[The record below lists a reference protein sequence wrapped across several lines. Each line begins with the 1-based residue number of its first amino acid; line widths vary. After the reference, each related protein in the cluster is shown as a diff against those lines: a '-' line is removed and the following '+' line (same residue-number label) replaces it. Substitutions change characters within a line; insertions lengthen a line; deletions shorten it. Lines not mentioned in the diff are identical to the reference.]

1 MVATRLGE
9 DGTQASR
16 RLRDRITQGIPRFE
30 ASEEVKDP
38 GIYRCWYTFANLKQ
52 KRKRREYRNAR
63 KAQFVR
69 PEPGFS
75 LYEGRTR
82 GKRIRYTF
90 SDEEEAASDA
100 PGTRRSSRQSGGPA
114 PQEPAP
120 PTYTAS
126 GRQVRSRVRGVYGES
141 VPRGQQNGE
150 ASNGNENPGP
160 RVGEGESAPSSRTRQ
175 SVLSNGVAVKA
186 RPGAHI
192 EGYNALDEMEEESDA
207 TSSGAEWD
215 GGDDDD
221 ADDLVIDEEDE
232 EDADMSDDE
241 SSIADEEE
249 AFIADKTRSRTSLV
263 VALRYQKPADP
274 PFTYTS
280 GDQQGPKAMIS
291 DVHQPPPASP
301 LAPNLDIAGSQSRTE
316 EIST

>member
-1 MVATRLGE
+1 M
-9 DGTQASR
+9 
-16 RLRDRITQGIPRFE
+16 
-30 ASEEVKDP
+30 
-38 GIYRCWYTFANLKQ
+38 KQ

-90 SDEEEAASDA
+90 SDEEEGASDA
-100 PGTRRSSRQSGGPA
+100 PATRRSSRQSGVSTTV
-114 PQEPAP
+114 EPAR
-120 PTYTAS
+120 PTFTAS
-126 GRQVRSRVRGVYGES
+126 GRQIRATVRGLYGES
-141 VPRGQQNGE
+141 IPRGQQNAE
-150 ASNGNENPGP
+150 ASNVDENPAAGA
-160 RVGEGESAPSSRTRQ
+160 GEGELAPSSRTRQ
-175 SVLSNGVAVKA
+175 RVLGNGVAVKA
-186 RPGAHI
+186 RPGTHI

-221 ADDLVIDEEDE
+221 ADDLVIDEDDE

-249 AFIADKTRSRTSLV
+249 AFIADKPRSRSSLV
-263 VALRYQKPADP
+263 VALRYQKPANRPIANSSVNGQD
-274 PFTYTS
+274 TKADIS
-280 GDQQGPKAMIS
+280 AVQQPSI
-291 DVHQPPPASP
+291 ASRV
-301 LAPNLDIAGSQSRTE
+301 ASSFGVAGSQTRAEELPNEKQNNLESIIRTDSIPPKSPQNRSNKE
-316 EIST
+316 NDSGY